1 MITVVGEA
9 KETLKKKDKEVL
21 ENLCA
26 LLRAV
31 EIWYESNNVPVAEMT
46 KATHI
51 FAQKT
56 LDVMYMKLR
65 PYTYHIVF
73 KKTNTDYILDVLSEK
88 IELKNKW

>member
-1 MITVVGEA
+1 MITVIDEA
-9 KETLKKKDKEVL
+9 KETLKKKDKEAL

-46 KATHI
+46 KAVHI

-56 LDVMYMKLR
+56 LDIMYMKLR
-65 PYTYHIVF
+65 PYIYHIVF

-88 IELKNKW
+88 IELKKKW